1 MDNEKNLNEIE
12 FLNNINS
19 TLAVKTDYQNMQYDY
34 EWIDKLE
41 DAIPYIDNILR
52 NPKRFIVNE
61 EEIVKVELAKK
72 TTVESIIHLTQH
84 TNFIQD
90 YDKEKGDVKPSKVL
104 NINKDESFDTY
115 ENRFIFTLINNMRLF
130 YLTRCS
136 ETGLNSFF
144 QDKKDLDFTANTKI
158 GTEQVK
164 IKMIFS
170 SIDRDTKEVASK
182 NGMSIGDRLR
192 KIKTQLDGFTQ
203 SDVYRD
209 LNRLHVAPVRS
220 PIRKTNVILKNPNF
234 QQAEKLWNYI
244 QTFESKDKKEMNKKD
259 YLDQSELRDQYNQM
273 FMMLYT
279 ANEML
284 GREDTNNKESYN
296 KVITDMIDRF
306 IDNMLE
312 SAAPIQEDELK
323 AKFEKEMSKIKD
335 RNDQKRESLF
345 KLFSD
350 RLDKEENR
358 MIDMINMLEGE
369 I

>member
-1 MDNEKNLNEIE
+1 MDNENKTNDNE

-19 TLAVKTDYQNMQYDY
+19 TLAVKKDFQNMQYDY
-34 EWIDKLE
+34 EWIEKIE
-41 DAIPYIDNILR
+41 VAIPYIDNILR

-130 YLTRCS
+130 YMTRCS
-136 ETGLNSFF
+136 ETGLNSFY
-144 QDKKDLDFTANTKI
+144 QDKKDLDYTANTKI
-158 GTEQVK
+158 GTEKVK
-164 IKMIFS
+164 VKLVFS
-170 SIDRDTKEVASK
+170 SIDKDTKEIV
-182 NGMSIGDRLR
+182 NEYGMSIGDRLK

-203 SDVYRD
+203 ADVYKD

-244 QTFESKDKKEMNKKD
+244 QTFESKDKKEVDKKD
-259 YLDQSELRDQYNQM
+259 YLDQSELRDQYNQIFRM
-273 FMMLYT
+273 IYT
-279 ANEML
+279 ANGMIN
-284 GREDTNNKESYN
+284 GDKSNKDSYS

-306 IDNMLE
+306 IENMLE
-312 SAAPIQEDELK
+312 SAAPIEEDELK
-323 AKFEKEMSKIKD
+323 IKINKEMDKIKEI
-335 RNDQKRESLF
+335 NDQKRESIF
-345 KLFSD
+345 GIFND
-350 RLDKEENR
+350 RLNR
-358 MIDMINMLEGE
+358 EKKSITDVIKLLEGDM
-369 I
+369 

>member
-1 MDNEKNLNEIE
+1 MEDDKNVVEIE

-19 TLAVKTDYQNMQYDY
+19 TLAVKKDYQNMQYDY
-34 EWIDKLE
+34 EWIDKIESTL
-41 DAIPYIDNILR
+41 PYIDNILR

-115 ENRFIFTLINNMRLF
+115 ENKFIFTLINNMRLF
-130 YLTRCS
+130 YMTRCS
-136 ETGLNSFF
+136 ETGLNSFYHN
-144 QDKKDLDFTANTKI
+144 KKDLDYTANTKI
-158 GTEQVK
+158 GSEKVK
-164 IKMIFS
+164 VKLIFS
-170 SIDRDTKEVASK
+170 SIEKSSKEVV
-182 NGMSIGDRLR
+182 NEHGMSIGDRLK

-203 SDVYRD
+203 TELYKV
-209 LNRLHVAPVRS
+209 LNRLHVSPVRS

-244 QTFESKDKKEMNKKD
+244 QTFVSKDQKEVDKKD
-259 YLDQSELRDQYNQM
+259 YLDQGDLRDQYNQIFRM
-273 FMMLYT
+273 VYT
-279 ANEML
+279 AN
-284 GREDTNNKESYN
+284 GIIDGDRSNKESYN

-306 IDNMLE
+306 IENMLE
-312 SAAPIQEDELK
+312 SAAPIEEDELK
-323 AKFEKEMSKIKD
+323 VKINKEMDKIKEANC
-335 RNDQKRESLF
+335 RKRESIF
-345 KLFSD
+345 GIFSD
-350 RLDKEENR
+350 RLEREKKGIVDV
-358 MIDMINMLEGE
+358 INLLEGD